1 MLSLFWASSG
11 YALRASRAIVGLVLT
26 CVVFALG
33 FTAFGFAGHR
43 SFADALIYS
52 FGASARVATKTDN
65 APLTTSSSS
74 ILAILLGIIGP
85 LLFGLALLS
94 VRGRVQR

>member
-1 MLSLFWASSG
+1 M
-11 YALRASRAIVGLVLT
+11 LRASRAIVGLVLI

-65 APLTTSSSS
+65 APLTSSSS